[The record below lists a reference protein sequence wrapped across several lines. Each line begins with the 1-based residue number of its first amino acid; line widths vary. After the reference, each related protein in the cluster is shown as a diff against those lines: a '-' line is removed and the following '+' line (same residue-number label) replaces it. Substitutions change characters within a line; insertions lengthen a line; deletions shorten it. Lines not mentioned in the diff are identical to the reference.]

1 MALGFVITN
10 LKGKGD
16 KKKAL
21 IIEMEITIPRGYR
34 TIRVLFDSGVQK
46 NFIL

>member
-1 MALGFVITN
+1 MVLEFVVTN
-10 LKGKGD
+10 LKEKGD

-21 IIEMEITIPRGYR
+21 IIEMEITISRGYR